1 MKRFVILIL
10 LLLSTAAFAFA
21 EPMAEADIPVRYT
34 TWHISY
40 EVKADGSYIETQKWS
55 VAILKENA
63 VEWGKRDMSHSARVS
78 QRVKCSKHIR

>member
-10 LLLSTAAFAFA
+10 LLLSTASYAVA
-21 EPMAEADIPVRYT
+21 EPMSESDIPVRYT

-63 VEWGKRDMSHSARVS
+63 VEVGK
-78 QRVKCSKHIR
+78 K